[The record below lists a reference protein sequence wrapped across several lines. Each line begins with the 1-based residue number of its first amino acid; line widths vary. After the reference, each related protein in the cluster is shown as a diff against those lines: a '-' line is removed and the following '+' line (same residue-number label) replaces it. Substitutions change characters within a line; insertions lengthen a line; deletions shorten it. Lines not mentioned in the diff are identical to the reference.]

1 MCVIKA
7 HLRGGS
13 ETFVTFKAKSKFVYP
28 TAPDVDAG
36 LVYIKWYP
44 CRVYDHRRCREPAEP
59 EWDCVGLTSEGTVIL
74 YDIRTSEEV
83 AVRRVHNL
91 VGRIS
96 FLQYSR
102 LKKVFNPIKL
112 CRPDDVVMSIKVCV
126 L

>member
-28 TAPDVDAG
+28 TAPDVDDG

-44 CRVYDHRRCREPAEP
+44 CMVYNHSRGRETSES
-59 EWDCVGLTSEGTVIL
+59 EWYCVGLTSEGTVIL
-74 YDIRTSEEV
+74 YDMRASEEV
-83 AVRRVHNL
+83 AVRRARNL
-91 VGRIS
+91 VDSIS
-96 FLQYSR
+96 FLQYSGLR
-102 LKKVFNPIKL
+102 NVFQPIKL
-112 CRPDDVVMSIKVCV
+112 DRPDDVGMSIKVCV